1 MGNIMARFGNMLNR
15 PVQPDIG
22 DYEQAGAMLAQAIRN
37 VVNPIFIVIGSL
49 GALFAIWL
57 GVRLATAQDESKRK
71 EAKSQLVFALI
82 AVIMIF
88 ALVGVFY
95 AVFPAPTVEYYQGAT
110 FPY

>member
-1 MGNIMARFGNMLNR
+1 MARFGSLL
-15 PVQPDIG
+15 
-22 DYEQAGAMLAQAIRN
+22 AGVDLGEGAYDDAGHALARAMRS

-71 EAKSQLVFALI
+71 EAKQQLIYALI

-95 AVFPAPTVEYYQGAT
+95 AVFPAPDDYAGDGAI